1 MFFRKLKLLLIFTL
15 LYQSPCNSKSNS
27 LNELNSRYLS
37 NYFSGIVAYE
47 NKNNTEALKFF
58 KSSKILINKHDSY
71 LKRYIYSLV
80 LEGKVQQATNELK
93 QNFGKNN
100 SDFFEAYLLISLDY
114 LKKGNFEKSNNYIL
128 KTQKFINKDRISIA
142 IHETLKQYFYVFEN
156 NKILKEKKILGNLS
170 LISEAFQRCYLGD
183 SKTDIYF
190 LQLIN
195 DQEADYSRYIY
206 FYISYLINN
215 KRLEEAKKITDELD
229 YLNSTLLNAQG
240 KKWIDQNKLNEFNKI
255 FSCKNQ
261 KDVVSEFLFLI
272 ANLYSSQ
279 NDYEKSNFYLNIS
292 HFLNPKFKF
301 NLSLMAENYYLNKNY
316 LKAKKIFNNFEEKN
330 ELYYWYRIKKNAQII
345 SMEKSKEEGLDYINS
360 EFDKIKK
367 PNIKMIFDIANFNRS
382 VKKYKRAITYYD
394 ELISII
400 NKENSEVYANILYR
414 RGGSHE
420 RLKNYQKS
428 DEDLFKAIEINPN
441 DAYTLNYLAYS
452 WLERDYKIDEAI
464 MFLEEAYSLESNDP
478 YIIDSIGWAY
488 YLVDDFLKAENYL
501 RRAVELMP
509 NDPIV
514 NDHYGDILWKLNRKI
529 QARYFWKNV
538 MNLKE
543 TEDEMKKNIRDKL
556 LKGLTNS

>member
-27 LNELNSRYLS
+27 LNELNSRYLA

-183 SKTDIYF
+183 QKTDIYF

>member
-183 SKTDIYF
+183 QKTDIYF

>member
-27 LNELNSRYLS
+27 LNELNSRYLA